1 MDDEL
6 PVSFARW
13 NLARQ
18 VKDILHENKY
28 SEIRAE
34 PIPRF
39 TSRDQSPRIE
49 YYGIDDLLD
58 SKETSRRLLTVE
70 LGSVDVA
77 DRLPRGTD
85 YTGTDS
91 RNIVPFKMVHW
102 HHDSL
107 SKLNPRYQDSSSDE
121 VEQDLMRRL
130 QGTVNTYN
138 NEAEVLWHSI
148 LSGKNFTAEP
158 MNLGLAFNKEFELQT
173 YLGSISTPKYGSEE
187 TARVIDDLFARDE
200 GVTAGFTE
208 HMGVIGLDYETD

>member
-1 MDDEL
+1 MLAVSKTSGYILKVRKEIRFKNYLYSYHPIVVMTQYRAVYSSLDDEL

-18 VKDILHENKY
+18 VKDILHENNY

-39 TSRDQSPRIE
+39 ASRDQSPRIE

-58 SKETSRRLLTVE
+58 SEETSRRLLTVE

-107 SKLNPRYQDSSSDE
+107 SELNPRYQDSSSDE
-121 VEQDLMRRL
+121 
-130 QGTVNTYN
+130 
-138 NEAEVLWHSI
+138 A
-148 LSGKNFTAEP
+148 
-158 MNLGLAFNKEFELQT
+158 
-173 YLGSISTPKYGSEE
+173 
-187 TARVIDDLFARDE
+187 
-200 GVTAGFTE
+200 
-208 HMGVIGLDYETD
+208 